1 MFKLKIPLPVL
12 IHRIKTA
19 CYALATIVLAG
30 WVTDALNEELMFKMA
45 LRYFYPEYTAN
56 YNHPFDNPSSFYL
69 WFVPLAVGLILM
81 FLASLLT
88 VKHMKKRHLY
98 RIKKGRE
105 LPRVEHLIL
114 SPQLDDL
121 AQISV
126 IYQQTQVFYFVI
138 PEEFMEQM
146 VQAANS
152 LLDREQQQCHF
163 FGLKN
168 DDDLHLVELELT
180 KTVKV
185 ILKQYAKNNER
196 FFFDLIYC
204 HSLISSA
211 AMFCSLEENIEL
223 VFAKD
228 GHIKSYDV
236 LCEMSD

>member
-30 WVTDALNEELMFKMA
+30 WVTNALNEDLMFKMV

-56 YNHPFDNPSSFYL
+56 YNHPFDNPYSFYL

-81 FLASLLT
+81 FSASILT

-98 RIKKGRE
+98 RLKKGKE
-105 LPRVEHLIL
+105 LHRVDHLIL
-114 SPQLDDL
+114 SPKVEDL
-121 AQISV
+121 EQV
-126 IYQQTQVFYFVI
+126 CKTYQQTNVFYFVV
-138 PEEFMEQM
+138 PEESMESM
-146 VQAANS
+146 LQAANS
-152 LLDREQQQCHF
+152 LLGAENQRLHV

-168 DDDLHLVELELT
+168 HDDLHLLEIEFT
-180 KTVKV
+180 KTVKA
-185 ILKQYAKNNER
+185 ILKQYSNNQS
-196 FFFDLIYC
+196 FFFDLTYC
-204 HSLISSA
+204 DSLTSSA
-211 AMFCSLEENIEL
+211 GMFCSLEEDIEL